1 MRMRSLNFGCW
12 LGCLAAVLLVANT
25 VPAQKGALRATLIDV
40 EGGQATLFVTPT
52 GQSLLIDT
60 GWPGNNM
67 RDADRIARAASKMGV
82 KRLDYV
88 LITHF
93 HADHVG
99 GVPQLIQRIP
109 VGTFIDHGVSHEMD
123 TLGGRALYEDY
134 LKAISAAHATRLIPK
149 PGDVLPVTGVRVQ
162 VITADGAM
170 IQTPLAGAG
179 DPNPYCTAKLE
190 PEDKTENS
198 RSLGIELTFG
208 KVKILDLGDLTRDK
222 EQQLMCPANRLGQVD
237 VFIVSHHGWNQSS
250 SAVLVDAIRPR
261 VALMDNG
268 ATKGGSIEVLDT
280 VQKAPGLEVLWQLHF
295 SEEGGA
301 QHNAPAPFIANL
313 HGTDEAHALELTVQ
327 PSGAFAV
334 TNTRTGFTKEY
345 GAR

>member
-1 MRMRSLNFGCW
+1 MRLLNFGCW
-12 LGCLAAVLLVANT
+12 LGCLASALLLADT
-25 VPAQKGALRATLIDV
+25 SHAQKGTLRAMLIDV

-67 RDADRIARAASKMGV
+67 RDADRIALAAHKMGI

-99 GVPQLIQRIP
+99 GVPQLLQRIS
-109 VGTFIDHGVSHEMD
+109 VGTFIDHGSSHEMD
-123 TLGGRALYEDY
+123 VPGGRALYEDY
-134 LKAISAAHATRLIPK
+134 LQAISTAHAARLIPK
-149 PGDVLPVTGVRVQ
+149 PGDVLPITGVRVQ

-170 IQTPLAGAG
+170 IQKPLAGAG
-179 DPNPYCTAKLE
+179 EANPYCPAKPE

-198 RSLGIELTFG
+198 RSLGVEVAFG

-222 EQQLMCPANRLGQVD
+222 EQQLMCPANRLGTVD
-237 VFIVSHHGWNQSS
+237 VLIVSHHGWNQSS
-250 SAVLVDAIRPR
+250 SAALVNAIHPR

-268 ATKGGSIEVLDT
+268 ATKGGSTDVLDL
-280 VQKAPGLEVLWQLHF
+280 VQKAPGLEALWELHY

-301 QHNAPAPFIANL
+301 QHNAPAPYIANL
-313 HGTDEAHALELTVQ
+313 SGTDEAHTLELTVQ
-327 PSGAFAV
+327 PTGAFAV